1 MLLGSWVLFVDV
13 LPEGG
18 DLVVP
23 WIVIARTEA
32 RMHAHTH
39 IHACTCVD
47 VDTHAHVHARILRQC
62 CYAVAT
68 LVSIVAMCFKVR
80 VFIDQ
85 VRARRAN
92 LGVLG
97 DEESDRIDC
106 LLL

>member
-18 DLVVP
+18 DLIVP
-23 WIVIARTEA
+23 WIVIARAEA
-32 RMHAHTH
+32 RMHAHAH
-39 IHACTCVD
+39 IHAHTC
-47 VDTHAHVHARILRQC
+47 VDTHAHVHACILRQC

-68 LVSIVAMCFKVR
+68 LVSIVAMCFKIR

-85 VRARRAN
+85 VRARRAD

-97 DEESDRIDC
+97 NEESDRIDY

>member
-23 WIVIARTEA
+23 WIVIARMEA
-32 RMHAHTH
+32 RMRAHTH
-39 IHACTCVD
+39 KHAH
-47 VDTHAHVHARILRQC
+47 VDTHAHMHTHILRQC

-68 LVSIVAMCFKVR
+68 LISIVAMCFKVR

-85 VRARRAN
+85 VRARRAE
-92 LGVLG
+92 LFVLG
-97 DEESDRIDC
+97 NKESDRIDY
-106 LLL
+106 LLFWMS